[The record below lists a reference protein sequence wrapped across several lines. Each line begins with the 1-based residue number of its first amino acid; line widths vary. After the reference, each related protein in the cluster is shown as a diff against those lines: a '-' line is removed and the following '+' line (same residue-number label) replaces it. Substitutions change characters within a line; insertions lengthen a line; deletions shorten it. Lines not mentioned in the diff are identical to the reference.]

1 MSNSRV
7 INLAVTMILG
17 LAAAL
22 SSVVIAHGQTAASCT
37 FTYFPTPS
45 PYNVSVQ
52 PSGINHYDTAV
63 GAASGTTKWQGFIR
77 YSNGSVKLFSAPSA
91 ANTWL
96 TRRNS
101 SGTTVGYYYVQNGSS
116 APATGLILTSTSF
129 ASLKYPGA
137 VSTYANGINKYNV
150 IVGSYT
156 TSGGVSRGFIYKGGK
171 FTSVNYPGAFSTS
184 LAAINDLGVIV
195 GSYVN
200 GNFENPPHGFMLKN
214 GVFSTKQSGV
224 DINNAGTT
232 VAGYFITYSNGTTK
246 TVHAPGSFS
255 TNLYGINDLGVVTGN
270 ANYLSSSGTATWKN
284 FTAVCH

>member
-1 MSNSRV
+1 MSNVRV
-7 INLAVTMILG
+7 VHVAAIMILG
-17 LAAAL
+17 LAATLFSAAD
-22 SSVVIAHGQTAASCT
+22 VHGQTAASCT
-37 FTYFPTPS
+37 FTYFQAPS

-52 PSGINHYDTAV
+52 PSGINHYDTVV
-63 GAASGTTKWQGFIR
+63 GAASSTTKWQGLIR
-77 YSNGSVKLFSAPSA
+77 YSSGSVKMFSAPGA

-101 SGTTVGYYYVQNGSS
+101 SGTTVGYYYTQNSSS
-116 APATGLILTSTSF
+116 APAIGLILTSTSF

-137 VSTYANGINKYNV
+137 VSTYPNGINKYNV
-150 IVGSYT
+150 IVGSYI
-156 TSGGVSRGFIYKGGK
+156 TSSGASRGFIYKAGT
-171 FTSVNYPGAFSTS
+171 FTSVNYPGAYSTT
-184 LAAINDLGVIV
+184 LAAINDSGMMV

-214 GVFSTKQSGV
+214 GVFSTKQSGE

-232 VAGYFITYSNGTTK
+232 VSGYTITWSNGVSK
-246 TVHAPGSFS
+246 SVRAPGSFT

-270 ANYLSSSGTATWKN
+270 ANYATSNGNYTWKN